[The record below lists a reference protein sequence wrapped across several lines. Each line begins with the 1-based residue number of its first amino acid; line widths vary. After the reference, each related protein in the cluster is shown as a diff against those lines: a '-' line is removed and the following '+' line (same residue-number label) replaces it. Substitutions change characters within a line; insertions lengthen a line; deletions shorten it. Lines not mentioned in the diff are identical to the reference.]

1 MAFAALSHLSLIVLA
16 IYGFSFTGWTGAVY
30 QILNHGVVD
39 AALFLLLG
47 ALEVRYATSEIG
59 AYGGVAARL
68 PRTATFFVIA
78 SLAMIGLPMLG
89 GFVGEFMI
97 LSSTFTGVS
106 KGWAIAAALGVILGA
121 AYMLSL
127 VQRIF
132 YGPESAMTASKPAN
146 DVHFGELAVL
156 APLAV
161 LMLVMGLAPSFWTNS
176 IQSGVHPPPLNGTTP
191 MPMSICRS
199 VARGGAA
206 VTPVPDIYRILPE
219 VILTVTGV
227 AIMLLEASMR
237 PGWPR
242 RPLGWVAAIGTTLA
256 LWASLWQL
264 SLPVGTGFFGTVETS
279 PFTVFFH
286 VLICGIVLVAL
297 LLSLDTLPEDSHH
310 QGEFY
315 ALVVFGAVGMCLLTG
330 AVELL
335 LVFIALEISSIA
347 TYILAGYRKETG
359 RGPEAAI
366 KYFLLGSF
374 ATGFLLYGIA
384 LIFGATGTTQVYEI
398 ARLAPT
404 AENHS
409 LVLAALGLM
418 LVGILFKVSAAPFH
432 VWTPD
437 VYEGAPSP
445 VVALLSTAPKA
456 AAFAL
461 LLRVVYEMFPS
472 LHSLW
477 APLLWIVAVLSMTL
491 GNLAALRQQNVKRM
505 LAYSSIA
512 HAGYLLAAFAGLGTS
527 GIAAAS
533 FYTAAYAAMNVGIFA
548 VVTLVS
554 GYDEKLPL
562 IDDFR
567 GLIYRAPLLGSLL
580 LFFLVSLVGIPFTG
594 GFFGKFYSFSAAVNG
609 GAVALAIIGLLN
621 SGLAAGYYLHLALV
635 SVQREPSAER
645 QGAAAPQVGVAVGA
659 ALLLAVVATL
669 VLGIVPGEVLRAAQ
683 SGAHTLQAPP
693 VDNTPSGDAVQP

>member
-1 MAFAALSHLSLIVLA
+1 
-16 IYGFSFTGWTGAVY
+16 
-30 QILNHGVVD
+30 
-39 AALFLLLG
+39 
-47 ALEVRYATSEIG
+47 
-59 AYGGVAARL
+59 
-68 PRTATFFVIA
+68 
-78 SLAMIGLPMLG
+78 
-89 GFVGEFMI
+89 
-97 LSSTFTGVS
+97 
-106 KGWAIAAALGVILGA
+106 
-121 AYMLSL
+121 
-127 VQRIF
+127 
-132 YGPESAMTASKPAN
+132 
-146 DVHFGELAVL
+146 
-156 APLAV
+156 
-161 LMLVMGLAPSFWTNS
+161 
-176 IQSGVHPPPLNGTTP
+176 
-191 MPMSICRS
+191 
-199 VARGGAA
+199 

-315 ALVVFGAVGMCLLTG
+315 ALAVFGAVGMCLLTG

-398 ARLAPT
+398 ARLAPS

-409 LVLAALGLM
+409 LVLAALALM

-477 APLLWIVAVLSMTL
+477 APLLWIVAVLSMTV

-554 GYDEKLPL
+554 GYDDKLPL

-580 LFFLVSLVGIPFTG
+580 IFFLVSLVGIPFTG
-594 GFFGKFYSFSAAVNG
+594 GFFGKFYSFSAAVDG

-621 SGLAAGYYLHLALV
+621 SGLAAAYYLRLALV
-635 SVQREPSAER
+635 SVQPSADR
-645 QGAAAPQVGVAVGA
+645 QGTAAPQMGVAVGA

-693 VDNTPSGDAVQP
+693 PDNAPSGDAVQP